1 MQGWFMLY
9 STKNYLE
16 ANIIKGKLEENNIQA
31 VILNRQDTNYITI
44 GEIELYVPAHL
55 KDIAV
60 HLIDNTLSN

>member
-16 ANIIKGKLEENNIQA
+16 ANIIKGKLEENNIRA
-31 VILNRQDTNYITI
+31 VLLNKQDTNYVSI

-60 HLIDNTLSN
+60 HLIDNTLFN

>member
-1 MQGWFMLY
+1 MLY

-16 ANIIKGKLEENNIQA
+16 ANIIKGKLEENNIHA

>member
-60 HLIDNTLSN
+60 QLIDNTLSN

>member
-16 ANIIKGKLEENNIQA
+16 ANIIKGKLEENNIHT

>member
-1 MQGWFMLY
+1 MQDWFKLY

-31 VILNRQDTNYITI
+31 VILNRQDSSYVAF

-55 KDIAV
+55 KDIA
-60 HLIDNTLSN
+60 LQLLNNALFN

>member
-16 ANIIKGKLEENNIQA
+16 ANIIKGKLEENNIRT
-31 VILNRQDTNYITI
+31 VILNKQDTNYVSI

-60 HLIDNTLSN
+60 HLIDNTLFN

>member
-16 ANIIKGKLEENNIQA
+16 ANIIKGKLEENNIRA
-31 VILNRQDTNYITI
+31 VILNKQDTNYVSI

-60 HLIDNTLSN
+60 HLIDNALFN

>member
-16 ANIIKGKLEENNIQA
+16 ANIIKGKLEENHIRA
-31 VILNRQDTNYITI
+31 VILNRQDTSYISI